1 MPPTRRSP
9 QYQLVR
15 RRPEPVVVPNWTM
28 PSAASSNTGDG
39 PLIVLAGPGTGKTT
53 TLVEAAAA
61 RVQAGV
67 PIEEILLLTFG
78 RRAATELRDRLTAR
92 LGRTAREPLA
102 RTFHSY
108 AFGVLRMA
116 AVADGLP
123 APRLLTGPEQDVIV
137 RDLIA
142 GDSAERRSPWPS
154 ELTPA
159 LATRGFAG
167 ELRDLLLR
175 AIERGLDGPALA
187 EHGRRL
193 KRADWVA
200 AGAFLTEYQDVTALS
215 RPGAYDP
222 AELIQSALATLRN
235 DPALLAA
242 ERARRRRIFV
252 DEYQDTDPS
261 QAELLSLLADGA
273 DELIIVGDPDQ
284 SIYAF
289 RGADAAAMREA
300 DARFGEPPVVAL
312 TTCRRSGAGLL
323 AASRRI
329 AAQLPGPVA
338 QRQLTSAPHLPP
350 GNIDVRVL
358 RSATEEAGYIA
369 TVLRRA
375 HLEDGLAWSRMAVI
389 VRSTQTALPILR
401 RALTAAGVPVSV
413 RGEDLP
419 LPEQPAVAHLLT
431 ALRCVV
437 LDEPI
442 GEDVADALV
451 LGPIG
456 RGDPLVLRRLRRE
469 LRRLAR
475 ALGKPDVGVLGRA
488 VVDPSVTL
496 ALPERLTAPLVRVT
510 TSLLAGRELARGRS
524 ECRRGA
530 LGDVGADRSSGAL
543 GTGERSWRVVRSG
556 GRP

>member
-1 MPPTRRSP
+1 MPTLDAAQR
-9 QYQLVR
+9 Q
-15 RRPEPVVVPNWTM
+15 VVEHE
-28 PSAASSNTGDG
+28 GG

-67 PIEEILLLTFG
+67 PIDEILMLTFG

-108 AFGVLRMA
+108 AFGVLRMS

-142 GDSAERRSPWPS
+142 GDIAERRSPWPA
-154 ELTPA
+154 ELAPA
-159 LATRGFAG
+159 LSTRGFAG

-175 AIERGLDGPALA
+175 AIERGLDGPGLSAL
-187 EHGRRL
+187 GRQL
-193 KRADWVA
+193 NRADWVA
-200 AGAFLTEYQDVTALS
+200 AGTFLSEYQDVTALS

-222 AELIQSALATLRN
+222 AELIQSALGTLRN
-235 DPALLAA
+235 DPALLGA
-242 ERARRRRIFV
+242 ERGRRRRIFV

-273 DELIIVGDPDQ
+273 DELVIVGDPDQ

-289 RGADAAAMREA
+289 RGADASAMR
-300 DARFGEPPVVAL
+300 DAGGRFGDPPVVAL
-312 TTCRRSGAGLL
+312 TTCRRSGPALL
-323 AASRRI
+323 AASRRV
-329 AAQLPGPVA
+329 AGLLPGPAV
-338 QRQLTSAPHLPP
+338 QRRLTAAPNLPP
-350 GNIDVRVL
+350 GAIDVRVL
-358 RSATEEAGYIA
+358 RSATEEAGYLA

-442 GEDVADALV
+442 DENIAEQLH
-451 LGPIG
+451 P
-456 RGDPLVLRRLRRE
+456 
-469 LRRLAR
+469 
-475 ALGKPDVGVLGRA
+475 
-488 VVDPSVTL
+488 
-496 ALPERLTAPLVRVT
+496 
-510 TSLLAGRELARGRS
+510 
-524 ECRRGA
+524 
-530 LGDVGADRSSGAL
+530 GADRS
-543 GTGERSWRVVRSG
+543 R
-556 GRP
+556 